1 MQYTNDGAVEHFRMS
16 RETGEV
22 RKLRWGALHSSS
34 ISSVGLKRVHQ
45 RHRRGISRR
54 GVLVGG
60 RAHLKLSVCAV
71 VALLPF
77 VMWFGIC
84 STPEL
89 VIRFLPRAQRELR
102 RKFGLNWSKRM
113 NELRQKK
120 TYSFD
125 PNLGVKVRVI
135 ALSRAWDR
143 RKRIT
148 KTLTSNG
155 VIFELFDAVDGLN
168 MFDDTVVRLYAGLK
182 RQQRL
187 RPTMHFEK
195 EKMVTLFDDFKASK
209 LRSRTLQSSLHERLR
224 FGCYMSHVSLWIEV
238 MRDNLPFAIVLEDDV
253 DVAMNFQTRV
263 IEQLIS
269 LPENWGLLYLNGC
282 FRKLGPVWSPG
293 LRVSRG
299 GLCTHGYVISRAG
312 MAVFLRRAVLN
323 NDSPIDH
330 VMDEEVLSGR
340 VLAFHSD
347 PPLVRVLSSVESTL
361 AYPKRV

>member
-1 MQYTNDGAVEHFRMS
+1 MS
-16 RETGEV
+16 CEMREI
-22 RKLRWGALHSSS
+22 RKLRWSGLSSS
-34 ISSVGLKRVHQ
+34 SVSNVGLKRAHL

-60 RAHLKLSVCAV
+60 RTRLKLSVCAV

-77 VMWFGIC
+77 MLWFGIC

-89 VIRFLPRAQRELR
+89 VFRLLPRAQRELR
-102 RKFGLNWSKRM
+102 RKFGLNWSKRI

-125 PNLGVKVRVI
+125 PNLGIKVRVV
-135 ALSRAWDR
+135 ALSRASDR
-143 RKRIT
+143 RERIT

-182 RQQRL
+182 KQQRL

-195 EKMVTLFDDFKASK
+195 EKMVTLFNDFKASK
-209 LRSRTLQSSLHERLR
+209 LRSRILQSLHERLR

-253 DVAMNFQTRV
+253 DVSMNFQPRV

-282 FRKLGPVWSPG
+282 FRKLGPVWSAG
-293 LRVSRG
+293 VRVSRG

-312 MAVFLRRAVLN
+312 IAVFLRRAALN
-323 NDSPIDH
+323 SDSPIDH

-340 VLAFHSD
+340 VVAFHSD